1 MRKGGENMRKAINIF
16 VLIIVFLAGY
26 FMGVL
31 TMQDRNASQVSI
43 AMAAAN
49 DCSGFRI
56 SKCTYIPQNNTYAV
70 SVDHSSKQMLCA
82 HGSSWPP
89 MWDPICSLTAL
100 LQ

>member
-1 MRKGGENMRKAINIF
+1 MRKAINIF

-31 TMQDRNASQVSI
+31 TMQERNASPVST
-43 AMAAAN
+43 AMAGE
-49 DCSGFRI
+49 DHCSGFRI
-56 SKCTYIPQNNTYAV
+56 SKCTYIPQNNTYSV
-70 SVDHSSKQMLCA
+70 EVDHSSKQMLCA
-82 HGSSWPP
+82 KGSSWPP